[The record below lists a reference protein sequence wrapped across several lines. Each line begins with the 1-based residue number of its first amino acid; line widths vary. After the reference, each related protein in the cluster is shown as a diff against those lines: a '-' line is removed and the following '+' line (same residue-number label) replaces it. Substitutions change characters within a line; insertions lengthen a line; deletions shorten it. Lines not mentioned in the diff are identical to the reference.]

1 MMNKI
6 RILWKILQKYFLN
19 NRNLKKIKFKLNFL
33 IAQKKFKRF

>member
-1 MMNKI
+1 MENI
-6 RILWKILQKYFLN
+6 AEVFLN